1 VSVAVDASSP
11 IRFSGVLASGGT
23 TVSAS
28 FTAPA
33 NSLIVVCVESD
44 GATASQGTV
53 TNAVTDSGGLAWTKQ
68 VERTV
73 AEATDGGMSAIWTAP
88 QVSSA
93 ARTVTITHTRSS
105 GADVRVTGKVYVVTG
120 TSLAVDTVAAANEGG
135 SATNNLTTTSITP
148 GGTGLLIA
156 ADCDWTAGG
165 DANHEA
171 GDLTQDT
178 TFWAGLISVCDGHKA
193 CTEAVGVTANLNSGG
208 TAAAQHKWCQVV
220 VREPPVYPQLRGV
233 GAFGSG
239 TTSFTAAV
247 PTGGSAPV
255 AGDAMYIIME
265 SSDSST
271 TAGTPTTPGGW
282 SKLGENTIGAGAT
295 NVTTLTIFG
304 KIAGAGEGN
313 VTVNGVGDH
322 CAGAMVVVYNHG
334 LSVITDTVV
343 GAFTDHGTSTTNVL
357 AASITVTAKSF
368 VITAMGLSDDAND
381 TSNVS
386 GVTNANLAGITERI
400 DQTVSTGAGGGVGI
414 YTSTCAGTTT
424 GTTEWD
430 HDTAVNSQ
438 SVQLGVKPAT
448 TAAYVMTADPGSY
461 ALSGASASAFADR
474 MISASPGAYALTGAD
489 AGLSKGLQLLADPGS
504 YSLAGAD
511 VGFLADRMLSA
522 DPGGYSLVG
531 ADASTLV
538 GRVLTAVAGA
548 YVLEGADALLVYVPL
563 AGFYVLTAEPGAYA
577 VTGADADTLADRLL
591 GADPGAY
598 TVAGADADA
607 LVRRRRWGVP
617 ARGPRRGS
625 GLGARSRGLCA
636 DRQPG
641 KLQPQR
647 RRHRAAQRHC
657 RRSPARLAAYPGV
670 APRRLASTPPKIE
683 GLTAGRTCGRFRA

>member
-1 VSVAVDASSP
+1 MSVAVDASSP
-11 IRFSGVLASGGT
+11 ARFSAVLASGGT

-33 NSLIVVCVESD
+33 NSLLVVCVESD

-53 TNAVTDSGGLAWTKQ
+53 TNAVTDSGGLTWTKQ

-88 QVSSA
+88 QASSA

-105 GADVRVTGKVYVVTG
+105 GADIRVTGKVYVVTG

-165 DANHEA
+165 DANYEA

-178 TFWAGLISVCDGHKA
+178 TFWAGLISVCDGYKA
-193 CTEAVGVTANLNSGG
+193 CTEAVAVTANLNAGG
-208 TAAAQHKWCQVV
+208 AAAAQHKWCQIV

-239 TTSFTAAV
+239 TTSFVAAV

-255 AGDAMYIIME
+255 AGDAMFIIME

-295 NVTTLTIFG
+295 DVSTMTIFG

-343 GAFTDHGTSTTNVL
+343 GASTNHGTSTTNVL

-368 VITAMGLSDDAND
+368 IITAMGLSDDAAD
-381 TSNVS
+381 TTNVS

-400 DQTVSTGAGGGVGI
+400 DQCVATGAGGGVGI
-414 YTSTCAGTTT
+414 YTATCAGTTT
-424 GTTEWD
+424 GTTEW
-430 HDTAVNSQ
+430 
-438 SVQLGVKPAT
+438 T
-448 TAAYVMTADPGSY
+448 TT
-461 ALSGASASAFADR
+461 
-474 MISASPGAYALTGAD
+474 
-489 AGLSKGLQLLADPGS
+489 
-504 YSLAGAD
+504 
-511 VGFLADRMLSA
+511 
-522 DPGGYSLVG
+522 
-531 ADASTLV
+531 
-538 GRVLTAVAGA
+538 
-548 YVLEGADALLVYVPL
+548 
-563 AGFYVLTAEPGAYA
+563 
-577 VTGADADTLADRLL
+577 
-591 GADPGAY
+591 
-598 TVAGADADA
+598 
-607 LVRRRRWGVP
+607 RR
-617 ARGPRRGS
+617 
-625 GLGARSRGLCA
+625 
-636 DRQPG
+636 
-641 KLQPQR
+641 
-647 RRHRAAQRHC
+647 
-657 RRSPARLAAYPGV
+657 
-670 APRRLASTPPKIE
+670 
-683 GLTAGRTCGRFRA
+683 